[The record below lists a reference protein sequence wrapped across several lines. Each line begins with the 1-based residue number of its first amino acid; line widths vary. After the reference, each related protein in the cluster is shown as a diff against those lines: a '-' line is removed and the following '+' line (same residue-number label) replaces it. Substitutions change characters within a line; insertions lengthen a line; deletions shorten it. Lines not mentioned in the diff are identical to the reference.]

1 MSVATVAVT
10 QLENRLPKVI
20 DARKHGM
27 IDYCHAAF
35 FLGMALVCRK
45 SEPRAAL
52 AALMTGSFVLV
63 QSLLTDYPLGVKKVI
78 PFRVHGQMDAAF
90 AASSFMIP
98 KVFGFSDSAAAS
110 VFTGNSFV
118 EAAVVGATDFS
129 SERARSEYEYNS

>member
-1 MSVATVAVT
+1 MSIATAAVNE
-10 QLENRLPKVI
+10 LENRLPKII

-35 FLGMALVCRK
+35 FLGMAYVCRK

-52 AALMTGSFVLV
+52 AALLTGSFVLV

-78 PFRVHGQMDAAF
+78 SFRVHGQMDAAF

-98 KVFGFSDSAAAS
+98 KVFGFSDSPAAA

-118 EAAVVGATDFS
+118 EANIVKTTDFS
-129 SERARSEYEYNS
+129 SEHAREEVEYSL